1 MIRGCVIGEGATI
14 GPNAVLEGCTIGPG
28 ATVNPGVVA
37 RCCVLGPEANLGSF
51 FAQLSVLG
59 SGAVMCPDSGILDFS
74 FRSSVSVDFE
84 GSPVPCGSRLM
95 GGCLGDRA
103 FLGPGVKMAAGQELP
118 NDCVLVPNPRGL
130 IRGLERLMPEGVL
143 QIDGATGR
151 PVSRSHNKRAA

>member
-1 MIRGCVIGEGATI
+1 MRDRRSARPLARGRVGR
-14 GPNAVLEGCTIGPG
+14 LHDLPG

-74 FRSSVSVDFE
+74 FRNSVSVDLDE
-84 GSPVPCGSRLM
+84 STVPCGSRLM

-103 FLGPGVKMAAGQELP
+103 FLGPSVKVVAGQELP

-130 IRGLERLMPEGVL
+130 VRGLDQPLPEHVL
-143 QIDGATGR
+143 QIDAATGR
-151 PVSRSHNKRAA
+151 PVSRTHKRAA